1 MLEHVL
7 SKARR
12 FLEDAQQ
19 KFPEASAST
28 VEQVY
33 NDLVDLS
40 GFVETEFAAISE
52 NSKLDESGKQ
62 KARRG
67 VIEQAGRKLEF
78 IKSKREFSAQYRA
91 IEKQLQEN
99 EVGEEK
105 SVLKFLMEREVRD
118 RLATM
123 TEAQIISLFGNTL
136 FDGSNPLLAD
146 AILNAPPGFE
156 LVSEDNLKKM
166 KRVRA
171 KTVSP
176 EISAEL
182 ETVRRIFA
190 GIEKIFVQ
198 LKNELDELRRKE
210 LPASLG
216 KPGIPGKRPF
226 KF

>member
-7 SKARR
+7 SEARR

-28 VEQVY
+28 IVQAY
-33 NDLVDLS
+33 NDIVDLNN
-40 GFVETEFAAISE
+40 FVETEFAAINE
-52 NSKLDESGKQ
+52 NSKLDQNGKQ

-78 IKSKREFSAQYRA
+78 IKSKRDFSAQSRA
-91 IEKQLQEN
+91 IEKRLRES
-99 EVGEEK
+99 EVEEEK

-118 RLATM
+118 RLSTM
-123 TEAQIISLFGNTL
+123 TEAQIISLFGKTL
-136 FDGSNPLLAD
+136 FDGSNPLLTD

-166 KRVRA
+166 RRVRA
-171 KTVSP
+171 KIASP
-176 EISAEL
+176 EIYAEL
-182 ETVRRIFA
+182 ETARRIFVSV
-190 GIEKIFVQ
+190 EKTFER
-198 LKNELDELRRKE
+198 LKDELDELRRKE
-210 LPASLG
+210 LPVSLS
-216 KPGIPGKRPF
+216 KPETTGKRPF

>member
-7 SKARR
+7 SEARR

-28 VEQVY
+28 IEQAY
-33 NDLVDLS
+33 NDIVDLND
-40 GFVETEFAAISE
+40 FVETEFAAINE
-52 NSKLDESGKQ
+52 NSKLDQSGKQ

-78 IKSKREFSAQYRA
+78 IKSKRDFSAQSRA
-91 IEKQLQEN
+91 IEKRLRES
-99 EVGEEK
+99 EVEEEK

-118 RLATM
+118 RLSTM
-123 TEAQIISLFGNTL
+123 TEAQIISLFGNAL
-136 FDGSNPLLAD
+136 FDGSNPLLTD

-166 KRVRA
+166 RRVRA
-171 KTVSP
+171 KIASP
-176 EISAEL
+176 EIYAEL
-182 ETVRRIFA
+182 ETARRIFA
-190 GIEKIFVQ
+190 NVEKIFEQ
-198 LKNELDELRRKE
+198 LKDELDELRRKE

-216 KPGIPGKRPF
+216 KPESPGKRPF

>member
-19 KFPEASAST
+19 KFSEVSASEI
-28 VEQVY
+28 EQVY
-33 NDLVDLS
+33 NDIVDLRE
-40 GFVETEFAAISE
+40 FVETEFAAINE

-78 IKSKREFSAQYRA
+78 IKSKRDFSAQSRA
-91 IEKQLQEN
+91 IEKQLQES
-99 EVGEEK
+99 EVEEEK
-105 SVLKFLMEREVRD
+105 SVLKFLREREVRD

-123 TEAQIISLFGNTL
+123 TEAQIMSLFGKAL
-136 FDGSNPLLAD
+136 FDGSNPLLTG

-156 LVSEDNLKKM
+156 LVSEENLNKM
-166 KRVRA
+166 RRVRA
-171 KTVSP
+171 KIVSP

-182 ETVRRIFA
+182 ETTRRIVA
-190 GIEKIFVQ
+190 IAEKIFAQ

-210 LPASLG
+210 LPASLS
-216 KPGIPGKRPF
+216 KPETTETRPF

>member
-12 FLEDAQQ
+12 FLEEAQQ

-28 VEQVY
+28 IEQAY
-33 NDLVDLS
+33 NDIVDLND
-40 GFVETEFAAISE
+40 FVETEFAAINE
-52 NSKLDESGKQ
+52 NSKLDQSGKQ

-78 IKSKREFSAQYRA
+78 IKSKRDFSAQSRA
-91 IEKQLQEN
+91 IEKRLRES
-99 EVGEEK
+99 EVEEEK

-123 TEAQIISLFGNTL
+123 TEAQIISLFGKAL
-136 FDGSNPLLAD
+136 FDGSNPLLTD

-166 KRVRA
+166 RRVRA
-171 KTVSP
+171 KIASP
-176 EISAEL
+176 EIYAEL
-182 ETVRRIFA
+182 ETARRIFTT
-190 GIEKIFVQ
+190 IEKIFEQ
-198 LKNELDELRRKE
+198 LKDELDELRRKE

-216 KPGIPGKRPF
+216 KPESPGKRPF